1 MSGMPPN
8 LDDIE
13 RIAAAD
19 KVMKMR
25 NVEVFAIGLS
35 PIERQ
40 RWANTFRELGAQFVD
55 AARYLDRY
63 VPDANDVPEYLRPGS
78 VVELRKARA
87 R

>member
-1 MSGMPPN
+1 MIGVPPH

-40 RWANTFRELGAQFVD
+40 RWANTFRELGKQFED

-63 VPDANDVPEYLRPGS
+63 VPDGSHIPEYLRPGS
-78 VVELRKARA
+78 VIELRKAGA